1 MTTTATHRIHNF
13 SAGPCTLPLEV
24 LERVAA
30 ELPDYRGQGMSLVE
44 MSHRSKT
51 VVEVFEAAEALVRE
65 LLDVPASHRI
75 LFLGGGAT
83 FQFGMIPM
91 NLLAPGSS
99 GSKTADYTHSGA
111 WAKKAITDAKAVGKV
126 NLVFDGTDSNF
137 MTLPDPAT
145 VKASG
150 DAVYLHLTSNET
162 IGGVQ
167 WKDFPAIDKPIVADM
182 SSDILSRALPWD
194 KLGLVYAGAQKN
206 LAPAGVAMVIISDEL
221 VAQCPGDLPNYLN
234 YANHVKGE
242 SMLNTPPVFQV
253 WMVRLVLEWLKGKGG
268 MAWATDMAAKRSG
281 ILYDAI
287 ARNDFYNCPVDAA
300 YRSTMNVVFTTP
312 SAELDGKFVKEA
324 EAQGLSGLKG
334 HRSVGGCRA
343 SIYNAMPVE
352 GTGALASFMD
362 DFATRHG

>member
-1 MTTTATHRIHNF
+1 MTTATHRIHNF

-30 ELPDYRGQGMSLVE
+30 ELPDYQGEGMSLVE

-51 VVEVFEAAEALVRE
+51 VVEVFDAAEALARE
-65 LLDVPASHRI
+65 LLAVPDSHRI

-83 FQFGMIPM
+83 FQFAMVPM
-91 NLLAPGSS
+91 NLLAG
-99 GSKTADYTHSGA
+99 GKTADYTHSGA
-111 WAKKAITDAKAVGKV
+111 WAKKAIADAKTVGQV
-126 NLVFDGTDSNF
+126 NLVFDGTDTNY
-137 MTLPDPAT
+137 MTLPDPAS
-145 VKASG
+145 VKAS
-150 DAVYLHLTSNET
+150 DEAVYLHLTSNET

-167 WKDFPAIDKPIVADM
+167 WKDFPTIDKPIVADM

-221 VAQCPGDLPNYLN
+221 VDQSPGDLPNYLN
-234 YANHVKGE
+234 YPNHVKGQ

-253 WMVRLVLEWLKGKGG
+253 WMIRLVLEWLRDKGG
-268 MAWATDMAAKRSG
+268 MAWATQMAAKRSG
-281 ILYDAI
+281 VLYDAI
-287 ARNDFYNCPVDAA
+287 ARHDFYSCPVDAT

-312 SAELDGKFVKEA
+312 SEELDARFVKEA

-343 SIYNAMPVE
+343 SVYNAMPVE
-352 GTGALASFMD
+352 GAEALASFMD
-362 DFATRHG
+362 DFATKNG